1 LCILSLSDIISTTD
15 RPIIMKKGIMK
26 KDSIICFRVSKDLHA
41 ALAHIAQKEK
51 RSLSSIIEIVLS
63 RYAKE
68 NKSFKSL
75 SKERRQ
81 YPRKGIV
88 APVLIKQHDSGETKL
103 DTGSIT
109 DISLGG
115 VRLTIPRDAKCVI
128 SNDANSC
135 RFEIIF
141 TLPNENKL
149 VYLTCEPRRV
159 MNDEESMHVGASFV
173 DANFQSYKTLQTYLM

>member
-1 LCILSLSDIISTTD
+1 MCILKMIPLNSTKHLSIV
-15 RPIIMKKGIMK
+15 MK
-26 KDSIICFRVSKDLHA
+26 KDSIICFRVGKDLHES
-41 ALAHIAQKEK
+41 LAQMAQKEK

-63 RYAKE
+63 HYVKE
-68 NKSFKSL
+68 HKSFKSIT
-75 SKERRQ
+75 KERRQ

-103 DTGSIT
+103 DTGSLT

-115 VRLTIPRDAKCVI
+115 VRITIPRDAKCVI
-128 SNDANSC
+128 TDDAQT
-135 RFEIIF
+135 RKFEIIF

-159 MNDEESMHVGASFV
+159 FNDEESMYVGASFV
-173 DANFQSYKTLQTYLM
+173 DANFQSYKTLQTYLI

>member
-1 LCILSLSDIISTTD
+1 M
-15 RPIIMKKGIMK
+15 R
-26 KDSIICFRVSKDLHA
+26 KDSIICFRVSKDLHES
-41 ALAHIAQKEK
+41 LANIAQKEK

-63 RYAKE
+63 NYVTER
-68 NKSFKSL
+68 KSFKSL
-75 SKERRQ
+75 TKERRQ
-81 YPRKGIV
+81 YPRKGIL
-88 APVLIKQHDSGETKL
+88 APVLIKQHDAGETKL

-115 VRLTIPRDAKCVI
+115 VRITIPKDAKCVI
-128 SNDANSC
+128 SNDAQTC
-135 RFEIIF
+135 KFEIIF

-159 MNDEESMHVGASFV
+159 FDDEESMHVGASFI

>member
-1 LCILSLSDIISTTD
+1 M
-15 RPIIMKKGIMK
+15 R
-26 KDSIICFRVSKDLHA
+26 KDSIICFRVSKDLHES
-41 ALAHIAQKEK
+41 LANIARKEK

-63 RYAKE
+63 NYVTER
-68 NKSFKSL
+68 KSFKNPT
-75 SKERRQ
+75 KERRQ

-115 VRLTIPRDAKCVI
+115 VRITIPRDAKCVI
-128 SNDANSC
+128 LNDAQTSQ
-135 RFEIIF
+135 FEIIF

-159 MNDEESMHVGASFV
+159 FNDEESMHVGASFV